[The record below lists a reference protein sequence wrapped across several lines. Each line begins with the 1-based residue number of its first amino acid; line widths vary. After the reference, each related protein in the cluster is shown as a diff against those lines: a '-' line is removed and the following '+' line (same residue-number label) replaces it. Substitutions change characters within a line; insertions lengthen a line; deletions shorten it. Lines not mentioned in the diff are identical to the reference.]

1 MFGGQ
6 HIDGVMAGTAEGLE
20 VVRGIVEAPEHQRRL
35 QRHGREGVDG
45 QANRL
50 AFGVE
55 RRDDGHAGR
64 EAPVGIAQ
72 GAAVVDGLGHGLVQ
86 AGKGRI
92 IRAPFLYVE
101 ADLSVVSAFSERLI
115 AWQKSAGRHDLPWQ
129 QTRDP
134 YRIWLSEIMLQQTQ
148 VATVIPYFERFL
160 ARFPTLSDLAEAP
173 PEVVIEHWAGLGY
186 YARARNLHRCAQQLV
201 AVDGEKWPISAAQ
214 LCALPGI
221 GRSTAAAIAAFAFG
235 QRAAIL
241 DGNVKRV
248 LCRHFGIEG
257 FPGQAAVERELWELA
272 ERLLPDAGI
281 EAYTQGLM
289 DLGATV
295 CTRSRPRCEVCP
307 LAATCVARLSDRQ
320 SELPATRPRAKLPE
334 RRAGFVLIS
343 DGQRLLLERRPPH
356 GLWGGLLVPP
366 EGEVAVVLP
375 RLGLHAES
383 RRELAP
389 LKHTFTHFRLTLEP
403 VLCIVKAP
411 PILNEPG
418 MQWVAIDTAAH
429 AGVPTPIR
437 KLIERLACAAG

>member
-1 MFGGQ
+1 MS
-6 HIDGVMAGTAEGLE
+6 A
-20 VVRGIVEAPEHQRRL
+20 
-35 QRHGREGVDG
+35 
-45 QANRL
+45 
-50 AFGVE
+50 
-55 RRDDGHAGR
+55 
-64 EAPVGIAQ
+64 
-72 GAAVVDGLGHGLVQ
+72 
-86 AGKGRI
+86 
-92 IRAPFLYVE
+92 
-101 ADLSVVSAFSERLI
+101 VSAFAGRLI
-115 AWQKSAGRHDLPWQ
+115 AWQKTAGRHDLPWQ

-134 YRIWLSEIMLQQTQ
+134 YRVWLSEIMLQQTQ

-173 PEVVIEHWAGLGY
+173 LDAVIEHWAGLGY

-201 AVDGEKWPISAAQ
+201 AVDGEKWPISMDQ
-214 LCALPGI
+214 LSALPGI

-272 ERLLPDAGI
+272 ERQLPADDI

-295 CTRSRPRCEVCP
+295 CTRSRPRCDVCP
-307 LAATCVARLSDRQ
+307 LAATCAARLTNRQ
-320 SELPATRPRAKLPE
+320 GELPATRPRAKLPE

-366 EGEVAVVLP
+366 EGEADAVLAS
-375 RLGLHAES
+375 LGLSAES
-383 RRELAP
+383 RRDLAP
-389 LKHTFTHFRLTLEP
+389 LKHTFTHFHLTLEP
-403 VLCIVKAP
+403 VLCIVKPASV
-411 PILNEPG
+411 LNEPG
-418 MQWVAIDTAAH
+418 LQWLDIDTAAK
-429 AGVPTPIR
+429 AGVPTPVR
-437 KLIERLACAAG
+437 KLIERVTGKAG